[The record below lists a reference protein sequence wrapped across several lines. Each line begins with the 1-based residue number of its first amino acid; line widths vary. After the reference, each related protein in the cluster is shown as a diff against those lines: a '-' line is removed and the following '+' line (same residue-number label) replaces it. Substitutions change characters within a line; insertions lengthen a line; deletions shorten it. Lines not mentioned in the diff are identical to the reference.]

1 MTDYGVRDVE
11 RTLGLSRTIVRSL
24 VRAGFVTP
32 RRGPRNAYRFSFRDL
47 IVLKAARELSLAH
60 VPPRR
65 ITQALRQLRRQL
77 PADVPLSGLRIQAD
91 GDRVVVKEGRRRW
104 RADSGQYL
112 LDFDVRPHEQGMA
125 VMPHRRAARHATADG
140 YFDEGY
146 RLEDAYPDAALAAYR
161 QALAIEPAHASAA
174 ANLGRLLHLDGA
186 LDEAEHVYRTGIARC
201 GNDAL
206 LLYNYAVL
214 LEEQA
219 RYAEACAAYEAALAT
234 APDFADG
241 HYNLGLLY
249 EAQGERQ
256 KALRH
261 LKRYRQLL
269 RQGS

>member
-11 RTLGLSRTIVRSL
+11 RKLGLSRAVIQSL

-32 RRGPRNAYRFSFRDL
+32 TRGARNAYRFSFRDL
-47 IVLKAARELSLAH
+47 ILLKAARELSLAQ
-60 VPPRR
+60 VPQRR
-65 ITQALRQLRRQL
+65 ISRALRQLRRHL

-91 GDRVVVKEGRRRW
+91 GDRVVIKEGARRW

-125 VMPHRRAARHATADG
+125 VVPHRPAARHASADWH
-140 YFDEGY
+140 FDEAL
-146 RLEDAYPDAALAAYR
+146 RIEDARPAAARAAYR
-161 QALAIEPAHASAA
+161 QALAIDPAHAPAA
-174 ANLGRLLHLDGA
+174 VNLGRLLHLDGA
-186 LDEAEHVYRTGIARC
+186 LAEAEHVYRAGIARC
-201 GNDAL
+201 GGDVL
-206 LLYNYAVL
+206 LLFNLAVL

-219 RYAEACAAYEAALAT
+219 RYAEARAVYEAAIIA

-249 EAQGERQ
+249 EALGDRQ

-261 LKRYRQLL
+261 LKRYRQLA
-269 RQGS
+269 R